1 MTHLDVGIS
10 IIKKLYEEGF
20 TSYVA
25 GGWVRDFLMDHP
37 SDYIDIATDASIEDV
52 QKIFPKTIPVGVN
65 FGIVVVVEKG
75 HQFEVATFRKDQGYK
90 DGRRPIGVEK
100 ATPEEDAKRRDFTI
114 NGMFYDPIN
123 ENLYDDFDGQEDLKK
138 GIIRAIGN
146 PHKRFLDDRLRMIR
160 AVRYASRFHFLIEN
174 ETLKAILD
182 HANDL
187 FPALAIERVW
197 NEFSKMAIFSNF
209 DMALTTLQRLNLLP
223 VIFPALK
230 EVSTEEIEKR
240 VAKLPHFPE
249 EAPIIS
255 RILELFP
262 NASLED
268 KKALCSYLKLSNQE
282 IRFVDTYHHAIE
294 IFLSKQEMELWEWA
308 HFYANP
314 LYPICLKI
322 PAIHFPLEAR
332 QAFLQ
337 KHHLRHDLLE
347 KAIHRNQKKIPFL
360 SSNDLKKA
368 GITPGPKMGAL
379 LKQAERIAINENID
393 APEEILKK
401 LPLNGSD

>member
-1 MTHLDVGIS
+1 LTHLDVGIS

-20 TSYVA
+20 TAYFA

-37 SDYIDIATDASIEDV
+37 SDDIDIATDASVENV

-65 FGIVVVVEKG
+65 FGIVVVVEGG

-100 ATPEEDAKRRDFTI
+100 ADPEEDAKRRDFTI
-114 NGMFYDPIN
+114 NGMFYDPIKKK
-123 ENLYDDFDGQEDLKK
+123 LYDYIGGQEDLKK

-146 PHKRFLDDRLRMIR
+146 PHKRFLEDRLRMIR
-160 AVRYASRFHFLIEN
+160 AVRYASRFHFLIDN

-187 FPALAIERVW
+187 FPAVAIERVW
-197 NEFSKMAIFSNF
+197 NEFSKMALFPNF
-209 DMALTTLQRLNLLP
+209 DAALVALQRLNLLP

-230 EVSTEEIEKR
+230 EISTEEIEKR

-249 EAPIIS
+249 DAPIIS

-262 NASLED
+262 SASLED
-268 KKALCSYLKLSNQE
+268 KKALCSYLKLSKQD
-282 IRFVDTYHHAIE
+282 IRFVETYHHALE
-294 IFLSKQEMELWEWA
+294 IFLSKQDREPYDWA
-308 HFYANP
+308 HFYASP

-322 PAIHFPLEAR
+322 AAIHFPIDAR
-332 QAFLQ
+332 QTFLQ
-337 KHHLRHDLLE
+337 EHHMRADRLE
-347 KAIHRNQKKIPFL
+347 KAIHNIQNNIPFL
-360 SSNDLKKA
+360 SSSDLKKV

-379 LKQAERIAINENID
+379 LKQAARIAINENLD
-393 APEEILKK
+393 SSEEILKR
-401 LPLNGSD
+401 LSL